1 MPAPPAGKTMFEH
14 LEVRTPGH
22 ACLVDITALVQAI
35 VMKSGVD
42 SGICF
47 LFVPHTTAGLT
58 INENA
63 DPSVQSDILMALDKI
78 VPWHGNYHHA
88 EGNAAAHVK
97 ASLCG
102 PSHFVLIEGGRLRL
116 GRWQGIFL
124 AEFDGPRTRQV
135 WIRAAAL

>member
-1 MPAPPAGKTMFEH
+1 MPVPPKGKAMIEH
-14 LEVRTPGH
+14 LEVRTPSH
-22 ACLVDITALVQAI
+22 ACLVDITALVQA
-35 VMKSGVD
+35 VVSKSGVTA
-42 SGICF
+42 GVCY

-63 DPSVQSDILMALDKI
+63 DPSVQADLLMALDKI
-78 VPWHGNYHHA
+78 IPWQGNYHHA

-97 ASLCG
+97 ASLFG
-102 PSHFVLIEGGRLRL
+102 QSHFVLIEGGRVRL

-135 WIRAAAL
+135 WVSAAAG